1 MVKHS
6 DLCYKVTNNI
16 SHVQHINAASLVFCA
31 SKPTCPTSVDR
42 CAPCRLTDVGHVDLG
57 VVKEG
62 EDRVGNEGTFPL
74 RE

>member
-16 SHVQHINAASLVFCA
+16 SHVQHINAASLVFV
-31 SKPTCPTSVDR
+31 PQNR
-42 CAPCRLTDVGHVDLG
+42 RAPRRLTDVGHIDLG

-74 RE
+74 LE